1 MNKIKELRSCL
12 ILAFLLGFILPAQA
26 QKTAIYSDPDAGFK
40 QGLDL
45 FGKGQY
51 AAAQH
56 YFLEASERLT
66 DRNTHI
72 AVDADYYAAVCSM
85 ELFHKD
91 AEFLLK
97 KFITDHP
104 ESYHIKRVYFLLGKY
119 NYRKKNYHDVIQ
131 WFKEVEVYDLNA
143 AEKEEFHFKRG
154 YSYLE
159 RDSLQKAKTD
169 FADVKDDGGK
179 YAVPATY
186 YYSHI
191 LYGEK
196 KYETALLGFQKLE
209 KDPVFGTVV
218 PYYISQILYLQ
229 HKFDEVITY
238 APGVLD
244 SASTKRAPEL
254 ARTLG
259 ESYFK
264 TNQFKEAIP
273 FLERYKKTATLNRS
287 DAYELGYAYYMTAD
301 YDKAIVSFKDATSK
315 DDSLSQNAYYH
326 LGTCYL
332 LKQNK
337 HFAQNAF
344 GEAAR
349 MHYSREIRE
358 DALFSFA
365 ELTYELSYSPF
376 SQAIKALQQYIAEY
390 PGSPRVDEAYSF
402 LVKINLVTKNYEDA
416 LKSIE
421 SIKTLKEDLKP
432 VYQQIA
438 YNRGVELYNNFD
450 YDAAIR
456 LFVKAMKYPIDPVT
470 NALAKYWTAEADFQ
484 KAVLKGDRNQFE
496 TALENYKLYMV
507 EPGAPRTPMYEAIQY
522 QIGYAYFDMKE
533 YADAITAFRKF
544 EMEKHAPEDKR
555 CDAFMRIADGYY
567 VTKDFANAADY
578 YEQAFE
584 TKTGKVADKDYALY
598 QRGMSLGVLK
608 KNEKKIAAL
617 TSLLTQYPKSSYAA
631 ASKFEVAHSY
641 QQIDRPDDAIVF
653 FQKLIAENNGS
664 PYVRRSYA
672 RLGIIYE
679 NKNDFVNALS
689 NYQKVVSLDINS
701 EEAANV
707 LPQIERIYI
716 EVNKDPEGYTKW
728 LKANGRDVASSHLDS
743 LTYKI
748 AESYYKDGDCDHAV
762 GAFSKYISQYPS
774 GIYLLDANFQKAE
787 CDLLNKN
794 TDAALG
800 GYNYIL
806 SQPPSRYTTYA
817 LRRAAAIN
825 FNRNDFKQAYDNYSK
840 LEGSP
845 EYSAD
850 ARIGM
855 MRAAWGMKDYTT
867 APIAANK
874 VLTSDN
880 PTPEIASEAH
890 LIIARSAFQNKNYDL
905 AYNEYSIVLPSSR
918 NETGAEAAYN
928 MALIKYLGKEYKQ
941 AEKSIFEI
949 IKQQASYK
957 PWVGK
962 GFLLLADNYIA
973 LNDTFQAKYVLN
985 NLIAHTDL
993 EDLKTQAQEKL
1004 SLIVASEK
1012 AREKAKKEQE
1022 ITVPLNNEKDQKLF
1036 DEEKKEDP
1044 Q

>member
-1 MNKIKELRSCL
+1 MNKIQEFGIFL
-12 ILAFLLGFILPAQA
+12 ILAFQLGFILPSQA
-26 QKTAIYSDPDAGFK
+26 QKTAVYTDKDAGFK

-45 FGKGQY
+45 FEKGQY

-56 YFLEASERLT
+56 YFTEAAEGLT

-72 AVDADYYAAVCSM
+72 CVDADYYAAVCAM

-97 KFITDHP
+97 KFIKDHP
-104 ESYHIKRVYFLLGKY
+104 ESYHVKRVCFYLGKY
-119 NYRKKNYHDVIQ
+119 NYRKKNYKDAID
-131 WFKEVEVYDLNA
+131 WFNQVEVYDLNES
-143 AEKEEFHFKRG
+143 EKAEFHFKRG

-159 RDSLQKAKTD
+159 RDSTEKAKND
-169 FADVKDDGGK
+169 FVDIKEEAGK
-179 YAVPATY
+179 YQVPATY

-196 KYETALLGFQKLE
+196 KYETALIGFQKLE

-229 HKFDEVITY
+229 HKFEDVISY

-259 ESYFK
+259 EAYFK
-264 TNQFKEAIP
+264 TNRFKEAIP
-273 FLERYKKTATLNRS
+273 FLERYKKTASLNRS
-287 DAYELGYAYYMTAD
+287 DAYELGYAYYMIGD
-301 YDKAIVSFKDATSK
+301 FDNAILSFKEAVGK
-315 DDSLSQNAYYH
+315 DDSLSQNVYYH

-332 LKQNK
+332 MKQNK
-337 HFAQNAF
+337 HLAQNAF
-344 GEAAR
+344 GEASR

-376 SQAIKALQQYIAEY
+376 SQAIKALQQYIGEY
-390 PGSPRVDEAYSF
+390 PGSPRADEAYSF

-421 SIKTLKEDLKP
+421 SIKVLKEDLKP
-432 VYQQIA
+432 IYQQIA

-450 YDAAIR
+450 YDGAIH
-456 LFVKAMKYPIDPVT
+456 LFEKAMRYPVDPVT
-470 NALAKYWTAEADFQ
+470 NALAKYWTAEASYQ
-484 KAVLKGDRNQFE
+484 KAVVKDDPNLYE

-507 EPGAPRTPMYEAIQY
+507 EPGAPRTPMYSALQY
-522 QIGYAYFDMKE
+522 QIGYAHFSMKD
-533 YADAITAFRKF
+533 YTLAIIAFRKYTL
-544 EMEKHAPEDKR
+544 EKHEPEDKI
-555 CDAFMRIADGYY
+555 CNALMRIGDSYY
-567 VTKDFANAADY
+567 VTKDFGNAADF
-578 YEQAFE
+578 YEQAID
-584 TKTGKVADKDYALY
+584 TKTSKATDKDYALY

-608 KNEKKIAAL
+608 KYEKKIASL
-617 TSLLTQYPKSSYAA
+617 TSLLALYPGSSYAA

-641 QQIDRPDDAIVF
+641 QQIGRPDDAITY

-679 NKNDFVNALS
+679 NKNDYVNAMI
-689 NYQKVVSLDINS
+689 NYKKVVSLGVNT

-716 EVNKDPEGYTKW
+716 EVNKDAEGYSKW
-728 LKANGRDVASSHLDS
+728 LKENGRDIASSHLDS
-743 LTYKI
+743 LTYKVG
-748 AESYYKDGDCDHAV
+748 ENYYKEGDCPHAV
-762 GAFSKYISQYPS
+762 SSFSKYISQYPS
-774 GIYLLDANFQKAE
+774 GIYILDASFQKAE
-787 CDLLNKN
+787 CDLNNKN

-806 SQPPSRYTTYA
+806 SQPASKYTEYS

-825 FNRNDFKQAYDNYSK
+825 FNRSDFKAAWENYSR
-840 LEGSP
+840 LEAIPAYAG
-845 EYSAD
+845 D

-855 MRAAWGMKDYTT
+855 MRSAWGMKDYEN

-880 PTPEIASEAH
+880 PAPEIATEAH
-890 LIIARSAFQNKNYDL
+890 LVIARSAMQKKNYDL
-905 AYNEYSIVLPSSR
+905 AYNEYSVALSGSK
-918 NETGAEAAYN
+918 NENGAEAAYN
-928 MALIKYLGKEYKQ
+928 MALIQHFAKEYKQ
-941 AEKSIFEI
+941 AEKSIFEM
-949 IKQQASYK
+949 IKQQAGYK
-957 PWVGK
+957 LWVGK
-962 GFLLLADNYIA
+962 AFLLLSDNYLA

-985 NLIAHTDL
+985 NFISHT
-993 EDLKTQAQEKL
+993 EQEELKTQAIDKL
-1004 SLIVASEK
+1004 SLIVESEK
-1012 AREKAKKEQE
+1012 AREKAKKEPD
-1022 ITVPLNNEKDQKLF
+1022 ITVPMNNEKDQKLF
-1036 DEEKKEDP
+1036 DEEKKEEP